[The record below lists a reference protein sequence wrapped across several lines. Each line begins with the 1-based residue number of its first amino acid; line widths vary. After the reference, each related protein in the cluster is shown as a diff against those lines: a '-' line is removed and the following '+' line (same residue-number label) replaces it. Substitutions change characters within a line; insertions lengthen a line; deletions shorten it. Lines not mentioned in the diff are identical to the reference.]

1 MRSHTLNSLGNRLHI
16 TEAVTTDAVVIFTAA
31 WFGMVTGL
39 VEGGIFIVSQYLGWD
54 LPRLASSVEIIWIAP
69 LFNLCLFVAVG
80 LGLTAQSRLVRRLPL
95 KRFSVPLF
103 TFMAVS
109 DWLILTFRTHIHLV
123 SLLLLSAGL
132 AVAITRSLQKRE
144 KALAQLS
151 RRLALGTAAIVV
163 LLIVAVQGG
172 SSLRERIAIAGL
184 PSASPGLPN
193 VLLIVVDTLR
203 ADHLHSLGYARAT
216 SPNMD
221 RIARQGALFENAFS
235 ASSYTLPSHASLLT
249 GLYPY
254 EHGVEWDRPKALENH
269 SAPTLAEAL
278 RRNGY
283 RTAAFSANLYWFTRA
298 LGFGRGFIRFEDY
311 FHSLGDMFARTLY
324 GSAIENLALR
334 RLGWEDIPAR
344 KRASDVTGSVRRW
357 IERDREIPFFIMVNY
372 FDAHDPYLP
381 PQPYRNRF
389 SSTKNPGGI
398 INGHMGRY
406 APSLNVEQ
414 IQGEIDA
421 YDGAIAYVDSEIGR
435 LFDEL
440 EKSGMMD
447 DLLVV
452 LTSDHGEAFGDHGFF
467 RHEHSLYR
475 EVLHVPLVFFRPGQ
489 VPSET
494 RIKQPVTNAA
504 IPATVMELIG
514 VKDPNPFPG
523 LSLARLWKNPAGAD
537 EWPYPLAEIKHEP
550 WSLEAYPVTHGSVK
564 SLISPKWH
572 YIEHQKFGA
581 ELYDREND
589 VRQLRNLAKNAEL
602 RDLVAMFRAKL
613 PRAGW

>member
-1 MRSHTLNSLGNRLHI
+1 
-16 TEAVTTDAVVIFTAA
+16 
-31 WFGMVTGL
+31 
-39 VEGGIFIVSQYLGWD
+39 
-54 LPRLASSVEIIWIAP
+54 
-69 LFNLCLFVAVG
+69 
-80 LGLTAQSRLVRRLPL
+80 
-95 KRFSVPLF
+95 
-103 TFMAVS
+103 
-109 DWLILTFRTHIHLV
+109 ILTFRTHIHLV
-123 SLLLLSAGL
+123 SLLVLSAGL
-132 AVAITRSLQKRE
+132 AVAIRRSLQKRE
-144 KALAQLS
+144 KALAHLS
-151 RRLALGTAAIVV
+151 RRLALGTAAIVL
-163 LLIVAVQGG
+163 LLIVGVQGG
-172 SSLRERIAIAGL
+172 SWLRERIAIAGL
-184 PSASPGLPN
+184 PAASPGLPN

-216 SPNMD
+216 SPNID

-254 EHGVEWDRPKALENH
+254 QHGVEWDKPKGLENH

-278 RRNGY
+278 RRHGY

-298 LGFGRGFIRFEDY
+298 MGFGRGFIRFEDY
-311 FHSLGDMFARTLY
+311 FHSLGDMVTRTLY

-344 KRASDVTGSVRRW
+344 KRASDVTGSALRW

-381 PQPYRNRF
+381 PQPYRSRF
-389 SSTKNPGGI
+389 AGTKNPGGI

-406 APSLNVEQ
+406 APTLNRQQ
-414 IQGEIDA
+414 IQSEIDA

-440 EKSGMMD
+440 GKGGMTN
-447 DLLVV
+447 DLLLV

-475 EVLHVPLVFFRPGQ
+475 EVLHVPLIIFRSGQ
-489 VPSET
+489 VPPEA
-494 RIKQPVTNAA
+494 RVKQPVTNAA
-504 IPATVMELIG
+504 VPATVMDLIG
-514 VKDPNPFPG
+514 VNGPNPFPG
-523 LSLARLWKNPAGAD
+523 RSLAQLWKNPAGAAD
-537 EWPYPLAEIKHEP
+537 WPYPLAEIKHEP

-564 SLISPKWH
+564 SLVSPKWH
-572 YIEHQKFGA
+572 YIEHEKFGA

-589 VRQLRNLAKNAEL
+589 LRQVKNLAANAEVKDVL
-602 RDLVAMFRAKL
+602 AMFRSKL
-613 PRAGW
+613 PPAGW